1 MNVNSSP
8 EAPPRRRPPTILDI
22 AAAAGVSKT
31 TVSRVLNDSTRVAP
45 ETRTRV
51 RDAIS
56 ALGFQVNHAARSLRT
71 SRTGLVGFLVP
82 VISIFGLI
90 VESLDDQLAEHGL
103 GVLLTSSRRRDPARD
118 LEAVETLVG
127 RGVDALVLAPSDD
140 RSLALAR
147 YLRTLQTPIIL
158 LDREVRGLTC
168 DAVLLDHGPALLAAV
183 RHLLDQGRRTP
194 GLITR
199 DDRTRP
205 GRELVAGFEAAC
217 AALGLPPSASHVVQF
232 VDLDRQA
239 AQAGVDELLARGV
252 DGIVATGTLALTAGI
267 LERLTQ
273 QGVGVPAEVSLV
285 TWGQAGP
292 ENVETE
298 LPTIAYPVEEVA
310 RRAARLVLSRIEGS
324 PLPPRVE
331 MARTA
336 FVPGGFS
343 LLGGGLR
350 PAEGSASS

>member
-1 MNVNSSP
+1 
-8 EAPPRRRPPTILDI
+8 
-22 AAAAGVSKT
+22 
-31 TVSRVLNDSTRVAP
+31 
-45 ETRTRV
+45 
-51 RDAIS
+51 
-56 ALGFQVNHAARSLRT
+56 
-71 SRTGLVGFLVP
+71 
-82 VISIFGLI
+82 
-90 VESLDDQLAEHGL
+90 
-103 GVLLTSSRRRDPARD
+103 
-118 LEAVETLVG
+118 
-127 RGVDALVLAPSDD
+127 
-140 RSLALAR
+140 
-147 YLRTLQTPIIL
+147 
-158 LDREVRGLTC
+158 
-168 DAVLLDHGPALLAAV
+168 
-183 RHLLDQGRRTP
+183 
-194 GLITR
+194 LITR